1 MSIEV
6 KNSVKP
12 IDYTDSIEI
21 LENRVNDVILGK
33 KNELLWILEHNT
45 VYTAGTSSN
54 ENDLLDKN
62 ISIIKTKRGGK
73 YTLHSKGQKVIYFVL
88 DLNKRGKDI
97 RKLISKIENCIINI
111 LSEYNIKSYPDKNN
125 IGIWVDKNEESKKI
139 AAIGLRVRK
148 WIAYHGFSLNVSNNL
163 SEYKSIIPCGIKD
176 KGITSLQDIGVDKYE
191 NIDKVITEKFLNSFP

>member
-6 KNSVKP
+6 KNSAKP

-21 LENRVNDVILGK
+21 LEKRVNDVILGR

-62 ISIIKTKRGGK
+62 IKIIRTKRGGK
-73 YTLHSKGQKVIYFVL
+73 HTLHSKGQKVIYFVL

-97 RKLISKIENCIINI
+97 RKLINKIENCIIDV
-111 LSEYNIKSYPDKNN
+111 LSEYKIKSYPDKNN
-125 IGIWVDKNEESKKI
+125 IGIWVDKNKKAKKNFCHRFKSKKMDC
-139 AAIGLRVRK
+139 
-148 WIAYHGFSLNVSNNL
+148 L
-163 SEYKSIIPCGIKD
+163 SWFFNKCFKQFIRI
-176 KGITSLQDIGVDKYE
+176 
-191 NIDKVITEKFLNSFP
+191 